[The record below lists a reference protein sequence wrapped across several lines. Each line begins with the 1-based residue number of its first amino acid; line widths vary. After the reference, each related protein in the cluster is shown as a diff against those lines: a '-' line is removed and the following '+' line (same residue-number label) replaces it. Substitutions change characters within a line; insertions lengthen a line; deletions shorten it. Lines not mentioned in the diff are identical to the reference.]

1 MYINN
6 GYHRG
11 WTTSGPMAPSVR
23 RVGHLS
29 TLALII
35 FLGCGS
41 KMLPAVKASNAPTNS
56 PAVLVQAPPPAEPMT
71 SFPTSP
77 SASSE
82 PSSHPTTN
90 AMSPN
95 AATTTSPSAPF
106 GTSSTIPSAHLSV
119 PTGTTISYPSPL
131 PTTPPPSKPPT
142 CNIYDRF
149 GVEMIYRDDLYK
161 KNWDSSSW
169 YDQISRNVSSPV
181 ITTDPYDSRVEVRGT
196 GTVTFQDGEA
206 KLYQSPYLYIEE
218 SGSSDRSGWADVEFT
233 GYAKF
238 SLLSSPKAN
247 TGINMQVR
255 SDHGLVSTGNG
266 CDAQFYWAQINYET
280 GEASFMKELYH
291 DEATVARSSKII
303 IGDIEE
309 FSSGLPADEWVG
321 VKFIAFTTGGL
332 NVRLELWLDT
342 SGGNNEWR
350 RVASHEDS
358 YGSWNTTKP
367 VPLKCNQNEGDT
379 ILGPSRYCAL
389 FNVGRDESTQ
399 GKCCR
404 YMCFTPNL
412 ALILHICV
420 HCTIF

>member
-1 MYINN
+1 
-6 GYHRG
+6 
-11 WTTSGPMAPSVR
+11 
-23 RVGHLS
+23 
-29 TLALII
+29 
-35 FLGCGS
+35 
-41 KMLPAVKASNAPTNS
+41 
-56 PAVLVQAPPPAEPMT
+56 
-71 SFPTSP
+71 
-77 SASSE
+77 
-82 PSSHPTTN
+82 
-90 AMSPN
+90 
-95 AATTTSPSAPF
+95 
-106 GTSSTIPSAHLSV
+106 
-119 PTGTTISYPSPL
+119 
-131 PTTPPPSKPPT
+131 
-142 CNIYDRF
+142 
-149 GVEMIYRDDLYK
+149 MIYRDDLYK
-161 KNWDSSSW
+161 QNWDSSSW

-206 KLYQSPYLYIEE
+206 TLYRSPYLYIEE
-218 SGSSDRSGWADVEFT
+218 SGSSDRSGWTDVEFT

-255 SDHGLVSTGNG
+255 SDHGLVSSGNG

-280 GEASFMKELYH
+280 GEASFIKELYH

-303 IGDIEE
+303 IGDIEK

-332 NVRLELWLDT
+332 DVRLELWLDT

-350 RVASHEDS
+350 RVASHKDS
-358 YGSWNTTKP
+358 YGSWNATKP

-399 GKCCR
+399 GKYCR
-404 YMCFTPNL
+404 CALP
-412 ALILHICV
+412 LILLSFYS
-420 HCTIF
+420 CTCSPLCILLTPVLLRLPLAPQSII

>member
-1 MYINN
+1 
-6 GYHRG
+6 
-11 WTTSGPMAPSVR
+11 
-23 RVGHLS
+23 
-29 TLALII
+29 
-35 FLGCGS
+35 
-41 KMLPAVKASNAPTNS
+41 
-56 PAVLVQAPPPAEPMT
+56 
-71 SFPTSP
+71 
-77 SASSE
+77 
-82 PSSHPTTN
+82 
-90 AMSPN
+90 
-95 AATTTSPSAPF
+95 
-106 GTSSTIPSAHLSV
+106 
-119 PTGTTISYPSPL
+119 
-131 PTTPPPSKPPT
+131 
-142 CNIYDRF
+142 
-149 GVEMIYRDDLYK
+149 MIYRDDLYK
-161 KNWDSSSW
+161 QNWDSSSW

-206 KLYQSPYLYIEE
+206 ILYRSPYLYIEE
-218 SGSSDRSGWADVEFT
+218 SGSSDRSGWTDVEFT